1 MFSESVQQC
10 CGVPEEA
17 HISVEEESD
26 GCGGKM
32 RGFLSCAEFSQ
43 YSQCSDIH
51 HSPPLSTSSSIL
63 SQSKGMRKW
72 RNVLIMFR
80 TKAEGLT
87 TGGGLATFVDLGST
101 VEKNL
106 IYQMVHIGKRVLMMR
121 WEITLGRCCFLNILT
136 DIIHSR
142 LSYGRP
148 WLHQAPIAILVQ
160 SLFSTLS
167 WSDRRNVMAITPSAP
182 KAQYSFLN
190 FLEHAGHFLC

>member
-1 MFSESVQQC
+1 MLSESVQQC

-17 HISVEEESD
+17 HISLEEESD

-106 IYQMVHIGKRVLMMR
+106 IYQMVHIGKLSVDDVMGDHTWSLLFPKHFNRYYPFPSFIWQAMAASS
-121 WEITLGRCCFLNILT
+121 TYC
-136 DIIHSR
+136 HSR
-142 LSYGRP
+142 
-148 WLHQAPIAILVQ
+148 AKFV
-160 SLFSTLS
+160 
-167 WSDRRNVMAITPSAP
+167 
-182 KAQYSFLN
+182 
-190 FLEHAGHFLC
+190 